1 MRDIIPSSKNKPAT
15 KEPLLEAPP
24 QESPLDAPE
33 LEPLLTPGAPLKPQ
47 KRHILRFVAIV
58 TAAII
63 LIMAAGLIWYNIG
76 LGAKGGTLK
85 QLVVVQIPSGSTPSD
100 IGNILQEKSV
110 IKNALIFD
118 IYTRLSGTKDR
129 LQAGT
134 YRLSPAEN
142 VPEIV
147 QHLVKGTVDEF
158 SITFL
163 PGATLAENKKVLQDA
178 GYSAQEIDTA
188 FADSYDSPLFSGK
201 PASSDLE
208 GYIYGET
215 YNFNTGASVRQI
227 LIRTFD
233 QFYSVVK
240 DDNLQAG
247 FTKQGLSLYQA
258 ITLASIIQREVDS
271 PVDQKQVAQVFY
283 LRLLSGMPLGSDVTY
298 IYAAKK
304 LGVVASPNLDSPYN
318 TRIHTGLPPGPIA
331 SPGFSALQ
339 AVAAPASG
347 TFVYFL
353 SGDDNKTY
361 FSYTN
366 EQHEANIAAHCTVKC
381 SQ

>member
-1 MRDIIPSSKNKPAT
+1 MREIIPKSKAKSSQDQQLLNAPT
-15 KEPLLEAPP
+15 PEPLLEAT
-24 QESPLDAPE
+24 STDPLTSDQTPVKPRSKRILWVVSILAA
-33 LEPLLTPGAPLKPQ
+33 LL
-47 KRHILRFVAIV
+47 VCV
-58 TAAII
+58 
-63 LIMAAGLIWYNIG
+63 MATGLIWYNIG

-85 QLVVVQIPSGSTPSD
+85 QLIVVKVPNGSTPSD
-100 IGNILQEKSV
+100 IGNILKDRAV
-110 IKNALIFD
+110 IKDALIFD
-118 IYTRLSGTKDR
+118 VYTRLSGTKDR

-134 YRLSPAEN
+134 YRLSPAET

-163 PGATLAENKKVLQDA
+163 PGATLAENKKVLLDA
-178 GYSAQEIDTA
+178 GYSAQEIDKAFTA
-188 FADSYDSPLFSGK
+188 SYDSPLFSGK

-215 YNFNTGASVRQI
+215 YNFNTGASVREI

-233 QFYSVVK
+233 QFYSVIK
-240 DDNLQAG
+240 SDNLQEG
-247 FTKQGLSLYQA
+247 FAKRSLSLYQA
-258 ITLASIIQREVDS
+258 IILASIIQREVHN

-283 LRLLSGMPLGSDVTY
+283 SRLSSGMPLGSDVTY

-304 LGVVASPNLDSPYN
+304 LGVTASPDLDSPYN
-318 TRIHTGLPPGPIA
+318 TRIHAGLTPGPIA
-331 SPGFSALQ
+331 SPGLSALQ

-347 TFVYFL
+347 TFLYFL

-361 FSYTN
+361 FSHTN
-366 EQHEANIAAHCTVKC
+366 EEHEANIAAHCKVKC